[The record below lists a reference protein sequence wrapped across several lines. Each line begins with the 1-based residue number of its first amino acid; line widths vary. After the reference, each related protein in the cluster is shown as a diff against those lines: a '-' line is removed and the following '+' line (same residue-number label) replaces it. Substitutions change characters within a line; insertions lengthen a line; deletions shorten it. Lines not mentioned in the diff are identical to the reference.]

1 MLGLIEDF
9 VPKHARRYADLGAT
23 IKTAVSEYAA
33 DVRSQSYP
41 SDDESHQMK
50 PEALEQLTV
59 DAEQVLNVAEV
70 SKHMKANAALA
81 AMNFANLLL
90 PLAVI
95 GWVAFRRRART

>member
-1 MLGLIEDF
+1 MFGLIEDF

-50 PEALEQLTV
+50 PEALEQLT
-59 DAEQVLNVAEV
+59 A
-70 SKHMKANAALA
+70 SLA
-81 AMNFANLLL
+81 G
-90 PLAVI
+90 P
-95 GWVAFRRRART
+95 